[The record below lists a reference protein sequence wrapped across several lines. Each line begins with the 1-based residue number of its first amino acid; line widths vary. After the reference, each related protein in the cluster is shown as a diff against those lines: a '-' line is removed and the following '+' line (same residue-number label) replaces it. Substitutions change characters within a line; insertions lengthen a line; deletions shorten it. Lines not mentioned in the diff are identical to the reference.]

1 MTPFLTEV
9 TTSLVCVVSM
19 AEALLRRWWRGSD
32 RTRYETGG
40 VASMACT
47 KAGAS
52 IGVRGKPRQRWAK
65 RMSWALR
72 IARAT
77 LFVLAAARARAAAP
91 AGGGRWLLA
100 STPLTASGHGT
111 RDTRVWLPPSY
122 DRPEAASRRY
132 PVVVFL
138 HGWPG

>member
-19 AEALLRRWWRGSD
+19 SEALLRRWWRGSD
-32 RTRYETGG
+32 RTRYGTGG
-40 VASMACT
+40 VAGMACA

-65 RMSWALR
+65 RMSVTQYLAF
-72 IARAT
+72 AT
-77 LFVLAAARARAAAP
+77 LFVLGAARARAAAP

-100 STPLTASGHGT
+100 STPLSASGHGA
-111 RDTRVWLPPSY
+111 RDTRVWLPPSC
-122 DRPEAASRRY
+122 
-132 PVVVFL
+132 
-138 HGWPG
+138 